1 MKIVEKLNVN
11 FLLLLFSMEKRTFHQ
26 KTFWKNLVFTISF
39 ILQFYC
45 TADYLKVSNEILT
58 PIQTCIGLVETH
70 VLLPKILCHRLG
82 ILTDQIF
89 QRCTLKKK
97 DESMCQ
103 EKCFAQPVHVNKY
116 TSSGIILQCIY
127 ISKTCTKFSNKLE
140 KVCLYQK

>member
-58 PIQTCIGLVETH
+58 PIQIYIGLVETH
-70 VLLPKILCHRLG
+70 VLPPKMLCQTRYFNRLN
-82 ILTDQIF
+82 ISEKH
-89 QRCTLKKK
+89 LKKRN
-97 DESMCQ
+97 ENMCQ
-103 EKCFAQPVHVNKY
+103 EKCFAQPVHVNKH
-116 TSSGIILQCIY
+116 TSSGIIFQSIY
-127 ISKTCTKFSNKLE
+127 ISKICTKFSNKLE
-140 KVCLYQK
+140 KAFLYQK